1 MMGRQTGMLR
11 WAGKWLASQ
20 GGTFL
25 LISRMLLSPTGNFRS
40 ARGLLGLPT
49 GMLQGKGELVQAQTG
64 RAGNSASAKGGANVA
79 GRLFGW
85 FFARFG
91 GNFAGKPFAQFVER
105 VIERRRFSGGFGQ
118 GIYGQGGGIGFAVD
132 DDRSVFKLFP
142 QLG

>member
-11 WAGKWLASQ
+11 WAGKRLASQ

-64 RAGNSASAKGGANVA
+64 RAGDSASAKGGRTSPEGYLAGSLPALAGTLRANRLLNSSSVSLSDADLPVA
-79 GRLFGW
+79 L
-85 FFARFG
+85 AREYT
-91 GNFAGKPFAQFVER
+91 ARA
-105 VIERRRFSGGFGQ
+105 
-118 GIYGQGGGIGFAVD
+118 AA
-132 DDRSVFKLFP
+132 
-142 QLG
+142 